1 VAYFVWFVHRSPII
15 VDESLSRQESEHKV
29 FTTDQGAQ
37 SLPGQKS
44 GGIDEVNQRILSV
57 LRADGRISMA
67 ALAERVNVSRAS
79 AYNRVEQMTSAGII
93 TGFSAQVDPDLVG
106 LGVCALVFVTV
117 HPQSWHRFREGILE
131 MPDVEY
137 CAVTTGEH
145 DAMLLVRSLDIGGV
159 HDFVT
164 GVVAARPE
172 VKSVV
177 SVVVLDE
184 VVRKPYVLPSDIPD
198 RSAQSNRLGMTRF
211 TTAGNGRDAAA
222 R

>member
-1 VAYFVWFVHRSPII
+1 VFNSQQDAPPPI
-15 VDESLSRQESEHKV
+15 
-29 FTTDQGAQ
+29 
-37 SLPGQKS
+37 GQKS
-44 GGIDEVNQRILSV
+44 AALDEVNLKILSV
-57 LRADGRISMA
+57 LRVDGRISMA

-79 AYNRVEQMTSAGII
+79 VYNRVEQMTSAGII
-93 TGFSAQVDPDLVG
+93 TGFSAQISPALAG
-106 LGVCALVFVTV
+106 LDVCALVFVTV
-117 HPQSWHRFREGILE
+117 HPQSWHRFREGILQ

-137 CAVTTGEH
+137 CAITTGEH
-145 DAMLLVRSLDIGGV
+145 DAMLLIRSLDIGGI

-184 VVRKPYVLPSDIPD
+184 VVRKSYVLPSDIPD
-198 RSAQSNRLGMTRF
+198 RSGQSNRLGMTRF
-211 TTAGNGRDAAA
+211 TTAGNGRDALA

>member
-1 VAYFVWFVHRSPII
+1 MLNLHQDAPPPI
-15 VDESLSRQESEHKV
+15 
-29 FTTDQGAQ
+29 
-37 SLPGQKS
+37 GQKS
-44 GGIDEVNQRILSV
+44 AALDEVNLRILAV
-57 LRADGRISMA
+57 LRDDGRISMA

-79 AYNRVEQMTSAGII
+79 VYNRVEQMTAAGII
-93 TGFSAQVDPDLVG
+93 TGFSAQIDPG
-106 LGVCALVFVTV
+106 LAGLDVCALVFVTV
-117 HPQSWHRFREGILE
+117 HPQSWHRFREGILQ

-137 CAVTTGEH
+137 CAITTGEH
-145 DAMLLVRSLDIGGV
+145 DAMLLIRSLDIGGI

-184 VVRKPYVLPSDIPD
+184 VVRKAYVLPSDIPD
-198 RSAQSNRLGMTRF
+198 RSGTSNRLGMTRF
-211 TTAGNGRDAAA
+211 TTAGNGRDALG

>member
-1 VAYFVWFVHRSPII
+1 MPPSAGE
-15 VDESLSRQESEHKV
+15 ESDMSI
-29 FTTDQGAQ
+29 TDQAVTPAAGQ
-37 SLPGQKS
+37 SA
-44 GGIDEVNQRILSV
+44 GGLDEVNLRILAI
-57 LRADGRISMA
+57 LRENGRISMS

-79 AYNRVEQMTSAGII
+79 VYNRVEQLTASGVI
-93 TGFSAQVDPDLVG
+93 TGFSAQVDPGKVG
-106 LGVCALVFVTV
+106 LDVCALVFVTV
-117 HPQSWHRFREGILE
+117 HPQSWHRFREGILQ

-137 CAVTTGEH
+137 CCITTGEH

-184 VVRKPYVLPSDIPD
+184 VVRKAYLLPSDIPD
-198 RSAQSNRLGMTRF
+198 RSGSTNRLGMTRF
-211 TTAGNGRDAAA
+211 TTAGNGRDAA

>member
-1 VAYFVWFVHRSPII
+1 MSNTEQDNRPA
-15 VDESLSRQESEHKV
+15 
-29 FTTDQGAQ
+29 
-37 SLPGQKS
+37 PGQRAT
-44 GGIDEVNQRILSV
+44 GLDEVDLRILGV
-57 LRADGRISMA
+57 LRENGRISMA
-67 ALAERVNVSRAS
+67 SLAETVNVSRAS
-79 AYNRVEQMTSAGII
+79 VYNRVERMTATGVI
-93 TGFSAQVDPDLVG
+93 TGFTAQIDPGMVG
-106 LGVCALVFVTV
+106 LDVCALVFVTV
-117 HPQSWHRFREGILE
+117 HPQSWHRFREGILQ

-137 CAVTTGEH
+137 CCITTGEH

-184 VVRKPYVLPSDIPD
+184 VVRKAYLLPSDIPD
-198 RSAQSNRLGMTRF
+198 RSGSTNRLGMTRF
-211 TTAGNGRDAAA
+211 TTAGNGRDAA

>member
-1 VAYFVWFVHRSPII
+1 MSIT
-15 VDESLSRQESEHKV
+15 EQEQRPAS
-29 FTTDQGAQ
+29 
-37 SLPGQKS
+37 GQTVS
-44 GGIDEVNQRILSV
+44 GVDEVNLRILEI
-57 LRADGRISMA
+57 LRENGRISMA

-79 AYNRVEQMTSAGII
+79 VYNRVEQMTAAGII
-93 TGFSAQVDPDLVG
+93 TGFSAQVDPGRVG
-106 LGVCALVFVTV
+106 LDVCALVFVTV
-117 HPQSWHRFREGILE
+117 HPQSWHRFREGILQ

-137 CAVTTGEH
+137 CCITTGEH

-184 VVRKPYVLPSDIPD
+184 VVRKSYVLPSDIPD
-198 RSAQSNRLGMTRF
+198 RSGSSNRLGMTRF
-211 TTAGNGRDAAA
+211 TTAGNGRDGGG